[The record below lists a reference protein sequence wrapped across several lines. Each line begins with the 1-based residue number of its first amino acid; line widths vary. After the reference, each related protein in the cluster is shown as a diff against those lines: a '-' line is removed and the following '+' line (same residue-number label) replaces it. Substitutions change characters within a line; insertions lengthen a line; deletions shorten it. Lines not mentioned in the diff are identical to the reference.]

1 MAFRIELFY
10 DNKWSDDPDLM
21 NHSHHSQQE
30 ENSFDSDL
38 DALAVI
44 DDLVG
49 VGFIRERLRIVAIDD

>member
-1 MAFRIELFY
+1 MAFRIEMFY
-10 DNKWSDDPDLM
+10 AGKWGDDPDLV
-21 NHSHHSQQE
+21 NHSQQE
-30 ENSFDSDL
+30 ENFFEDDL